1 MRPLLISLGPET
13 SSIRGR
19 LSVSVRRVVL
29 AILLPALGLAFVYHA
44 VALRGQERGEARELA
59 TGLADQ
65 LARSSN
71 LDDPS
76 RADSALQSLRA
87 HPSVVFAD
95 VYTRSGDLVARFV
108 RGRPGDPAPATK
120 AAREARFE
128 ALEQDESLV
137 TAAIT
142 HNGRPLGV
150 LVLSV
155 EFAFLNPAFV
165 RAAAVFALL
174 FLLAALAARPAAARL
189 LRPTLGR
196 LEALRDRVALRSG
209 PNDGAPPGPAAAS
222 DELDLLIDGVDELR
236 AQLDRRDTDLQQQR
250 DRLGQIVAER
260 TQQLSRA
267 NSELENTVRQLR
279 AAKEIAEGASLAKS
293 RFLANMSHEIRTPM
307 NGVLGMTELLLRSPL
322 SAQQRRVV
330 ETVRRS
336 GESLLTVIN
345 DVLDFSRIEAG
356 KLDLQNS
363 EFDMNSSIEDAV
375 ECLAA
380 RAHAKGIEIFCVFE
394 REFPRLLGDPQ
405 RVRQVITNLVGNAI
419 KFTEKGEVAV
429 RVRSLLEDRDSI
441 LVGIEVRDTGVGIA
455 KEAAARIFDAFSQA
469 DNSTTRRFEGT
480 GLGLAISRQLASLLG
495 GSIELESRPGQGS
508 SFRFTARFARAR
520 PGAGPEPLPEAPNLR
535 VLVVD
540 DNPGSGAAIQRQCA
554 RLGVAADV
562 ATGAEAAL
570 ARLHQEARS
579 GNPYDVGLLDLRMP
593 GVDGL
598 ALAKLI
604 EADASLRPIRL
615 VLLVT
620 LDEGAAWSAE
630 SEGGSLPQLTKPVQ
644 LRRLARYLAGSHH
657 ATIPI
662 DAALREA
669 SARSLAGTRVLVV
682 EDSAVNQEV
691 AHALLEHLGCE
702 VTLAA
707 NGQQGLDAM
716 EEDDYDVVLM
726 DCMMPVLD
734 GFEATAELRRRERA
748 NPARRRTHVVALTA
762 SAMRGDRERC
772 LAAGMDDYL
781 AKPYSGEELA
791 AALRRRLNPSRE
803 PEPTPQSAAAIAP
816 AVREDCL
823 DESIIASLRSMPG
836 VPPLLERVAGV
847 YLECTPPQVE
857 QARASLR
864 TGDVE
869 TLTRAIHTLKSSSAN
884 VGAMRLSRLCAEYEA
899 HLRAGRPEDGADRFS
914 PIEAEFAMVQTA
926 LRRLIPSGDI
936 LKPGPSPE

>member
-1 MRPLLISLGPET
+1 MSFAKGT

-19 LSVSVRRVVL
+19 LSESVRRVVL
-29 AILLPALGLAFVYHA
+29 AVLFPALGLGLAYHA
-44 VALRGQERGEARELA
+44 MALREQQFREARELA

-65 LARSSN
+65 LGRSSN

-87 HPSVVFAD
+87 HPAVVFAEL
-95 VYTRSGDLVARFV
+95 YTRSGDLVARFE
-108 RGRPGDPAPATK
+108 RGRPGDPLPAPRSAQD
-120 AAREARFE
+120 ARTE
-128 ALEQDESLV
+128 ALLQDASLV
-137 TAAIT
+137 AAAVT
-142 HNGRPLGV
+142 HNGRPMGV
-150 LVLSV
+150 LVLRA
-155 EFAFLNPAFV
+155 EFAFLNRTFL
-165 RAAAVFALL
+165 RDAAVFTVL
-174 FLLAALAARPAAARL
+174 FLLAALAARPAGLRL

-196 LEALRDRVALRSG
+196 LEALRDRVAAQIFPNEG
-209 PNDGAPPGPAAAS
+209 PPPASAAAT
-222 DELDLLIDGVDELR
+222 DELDRLIEGVDSMR
-236 AQLDRRDTDLQQQR
+236 AQLERRDTDLQEQR

-260 TQQLSRA
+260 TLQLSRA

-279 AAKEIAEGASLAKS
+279 SAKEIAEGASLAKS

-307 NGVLGMTELLLRSPL
+307 NGVLGMTEMLLRSPL
-322 SAQQRRVV
+322 NTQQRRVA

-356 KLDLQNS
+356 KLDLQNA
-363 EFDMNSSIEDAV
+363 EFDINSSIEDAV

-394 REFPRLLGDPQ
+394 RELPRLLGDSQ

-455 KEAAARIFDAFSQA
+455 KEAAARIFDAFAQA

-480 GLGLAISRQLASLLG
+480 GLGLAISKQLASLLG
-495 GSIELESRPGQGS
+495 GSIELDSRPGHGS

-520 PGAGPEPLPEAPNLR
+520 PGAAPDPLPVVPSLR

-540 DNPGSGAAIQRQCA
+540 DNTASGAAIVRQCA
-554 RLGVAADV
+554 RLGLAADA
-562 ATGAEAAL
+562 ATGADTALIRLREA
-570 ARLHQEARS
+570 ARS
-579 GNPYDVGLLDLRMP
+579 GDPYDVGLLDLRMP

-598 ALAKLI
+598 ALARLI
-604 EADASLRPIRL
+604 EADASLPSIRL

-620 LDEGAAWSAE
+620 LDEGVAWAAE
-630 SEGGSLPQLTKPVQ
+630 SEEGSLPQLPKPVQ
-644 LRRLARYLAGSHH
+644 LRRLARYLTGSHP
-657 ATIPI
+657 ATVDIGE
-662 DAALREA
+662 ALRA
-669 SARSLAGTRVLVV
+669 ARARSLAGTRVLVV

-691 AHALLEHLGCE
+691 AQALLEHQGCT
-702 VTLAA
+702 VTLAG
-707 NGQQGLDAM
+707 NGQLGLDAM
-716 EEDDYDVVLM
+716 EVEDFDVVLM

-748 NPARRRTHVVALTA
+748 NPARRRTWVVALTA

-781 AKPYSGEELA
+781 AKPYSGDELA
-791 AALRRRLNPSRE
+791 AALRRRLSPSPE
-803 PEPTPQSAAAIAP
+803 PEPLLQPAAAIAP
-816 AVREDCL
+816 SPAGGNGL
-823 DESIIASLRSMPG
+823 DESIIARLRSMPG
-836 VPPLLERVAGV
+836 APPLLERVAAV
-847 YLECTPPQVE
+847 YLECTPPLIE
-857 QARASLR
+857 QARASLQ
-864 TGDVE
+864 TGD
-869 TLTRAIHTLKSSSAN
+869 LDGLARAVHTLKSSSAN

-899 HLRAGRPEDGADRFS
+899 HLRAGRPDDGADRLP
-914 PIEAEFAMVQTA
+914 PIEAEFAIAQAA
-926 LRRLIPSGDI
+926 LRRLIPS
-936 LKPGPSPE
+936 